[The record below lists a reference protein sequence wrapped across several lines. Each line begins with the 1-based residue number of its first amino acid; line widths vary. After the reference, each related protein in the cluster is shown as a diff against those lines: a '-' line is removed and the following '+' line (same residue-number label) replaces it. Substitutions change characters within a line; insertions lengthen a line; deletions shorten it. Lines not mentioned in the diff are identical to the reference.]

1 MIEMCDLLLEHA
13 SDQRR
18 VADDPVIQAQHSAGS
33 RCWREISGI
42 RVILAHAYF
51 HIEQDIVGNVIDN
64 DVPLLRGQLQLIAE
78 SFGRRRLIVPID
90 RVVPRVVLR
99 VVATESCGWFRPGR
113 VVIRD
118 VCFSHSLSAWERSEG
133 RAGPASGRRTLNACA
148 RTGLGNASA
157 TPGWSIPPMH
167 QTPLR
172 TTTSFVSASI
182 NSRAS
187 AIDRGRRFS
196 ASRTTSENSN
206 ASATSQPTLPAP
218 SDQPRAL
225 SRPEQRRLRA

>member
-118 VCFSHSLSAWERSEG
+118 VAFRIRC
-133 RAGPASGRRTLNACA
+133 
-148 RTGLGNASA
+148 
-157 TPGWSIPPMH
+157 
-167 QTPLR
+167 Q
-172 TTTSFVSASI
+172 
-182 NSRAS
+182 
-187 AIDRGRRFS
+187 RGRGARGG
-196 ASRTTSENSN
+196 
-206 ASATSQPTLPAP
+206 QAP
-218 SDQPRAL
+218 QVGVER
-225 SRPEQRRLRA
+225 